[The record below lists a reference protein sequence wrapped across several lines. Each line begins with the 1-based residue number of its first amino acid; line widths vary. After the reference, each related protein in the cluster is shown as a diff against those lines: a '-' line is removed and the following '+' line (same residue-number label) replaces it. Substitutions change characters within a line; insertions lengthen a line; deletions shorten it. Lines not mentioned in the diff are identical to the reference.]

1 MSAIYIS
8 AICGVLQVM
17 SLKIQKPILVGGLAA
32 TAGFL
37 GLDLLSH
44 AVASNGST
52 LILGTMAIGGS
63 YWIWSQRRGSAAA
76 QPVKIDTATLTA
88 LSNQVALIADRL
100 TAEGGDSVA
109 LRQSLTQAV
118 QQIDRQHYRLAVTG
132 AARVGK
138 TSVIAALPATDFI
151 SAQPVELTETP
162 ALFEVDGADLQINQA
177 LQQADLVVFVTN
189 GDLTAT
195 EFAYLSK
202 LQQQVVVVLN
212 KQDQIAMVDRE
223 VVYQN
228 IQRTVTGITNQ
239 VVAVAAKPAPIKVR
253 TIAASGDVQESI
265 EQPSIEITPLTN
277 ALRTVLA
284 ESGEQLV
291 LNTTYW
297 EVERLKNTGKAQ
309 LNELR
314 RARAL
319 PIIEQR
325 QWIAGATAFANPLP
339 ALDLLATAAIN
350 SQTIVDLSAIYQQ
363 PFSIELGQSAAS
375 AMGGLLLK
383 LGLVEIS
390 TQAIGNILKTNAVT
404 YVAGGLLQGMSAA
417 YLTRIVGLT
426 LIEYFADQD
435 IVATQSQP
443 IWHLDR
449 FSALLQQVFQANQRL
464 TVMQEFVQQGIQ
476 RLIPDPQPQ
485 AS

>member
-1 MSAIYIS
+1 
-8 AICGVLQVM
+8 M
-17 SLKIQKPILVGGLAA
+17 SLQIKKPILVGGLAV

-44 AVASNGST
+44 AVASNGNV
-52 LILGTMAIGGS
+52 LILGTMAIGGG
-63 YWIWSQRRGSAAA
+63 YWLWSKNRGTTVA
-76 QPVKIDTATLTA
+76 QPIEIDSSTLTR
-88 LSNQVALIADRL
+88 LSDRVKLIADRL
-100 TAEGGDSVA
+100 TIEGGNSES
-109 LRQSLTQAV
+109 LSQSLVQAL
-118 QQIDRQHYRLAVTG
+118 QQADRQHYRVAVTG

-151 SAQPVELTETP
+151 SVQPLELTETP
-162 ALFEVDGADLQINQA
+162 ALFEVDGADVQIGQA

-212 KQDQIAMVDRE
+212 KQDQLAPADRDT
-223 VVYQN
+223 VYQN
-228 IQRTVTGITNQ
+228 IQRTVAGVTSQ
-239 VVAVAAKPAPIKVR
+239 VVAIAAKPAPIKVR
-253 TIAASGDVQESI
+253 AILASGEVQESI
-265 EQPSIEITPLTN
+265 EQPVIEINPLTN
-277 ALRTVLA
+277 SLRTVLA
-284 ESGEQLV
+284 ESGAQLV
-291 LNTTYW
+291 LTTTYW
-297 EVERLKNTGKAQ
+297 EVDRLKNTGKAQ
-309 LNELR
+309 LNGLR

-339 ALDLLATAAIN
+339 ALDLLATAAVN
-350 SQTIVDLSAIYQQ
+350 TQTIIDLSAIYQQ

-383 LGLVEIS
+383 LGLVEVA
-390 TQAIGNILKTNAVT
+390 TQAIGSMLKTNAVT
-404 YVAGGLLQGMSAA
+404 YVAGGLVQGMSAA

-426 LIEYFADQD
+426 LLEYFADQD
-435 IVATQSQP
+435 IVAAQSQP
-443 IWHLDR
+443 IWNPER
-449 FSALLQQVFQANQRL
+449 FGTLLQQVFQANQRL

-476 RLIPDPQPQ
+476 RLIPESKPLL
-485 AS
+485 S

>member
-1 MSAIYIS
+1 
-8 AICGVLQVM
+8 M
-17 SLKIQKPILVGGLAA
+17 SLQIQKPILVGGLAV

-44 AVASNGST
+44 AVASNGNV
-52 LILGTMAIGGS
+52 LMLGTMAIGGG
-63 YWIWSQRRGSAAA
+63 YWLWSKNRGAAVA
-76 QPVKIDTATLTA
+76 QPVKIDASTLTR
-88 LSNQVALIADRL
+88 LSDQVKLIADQL
-100 TAEGGDSVA
+100 TIEGGNSES
-109 LRQSLTQAV
+109 LRQSLIQAL
-118 QQIDRQHYRLAVTG
+118 QQADRQHYRLAVTG

-151 SAQPVELTETP
+151 SAQPLELTETP
-162 ALFEVDGADLQINQA
+162 ALFEVDGADSQISQA

-202 LQQQVVVVLN
+202 LQQRVVVALN
-212 KQDQIAMVDRE
+212 KQDQLSPVDRDT
-223 VVYQN
+223 VYQN
-228 IQRTVTGITNQ
+228 IQRTVAGCTNQ
-239 VVAVAAKPAPIKVR
+239 VVAIAAKPAPIKVR
-253 TIAASGDVQESI
+253 AISASGDVQESI

-277 ALRTVLA
+277 SLRTVLA
-284 ESGEQLV
+284 ESGAQLV

-297 EVERLKNTGKAQ
+297 EVDRLKDTGKAQ

-325 QWIAGATAFANPLP
+325 QWIAGAAAFANPLP
-339 ALDLLATAAIN
+339 ALDLLATAAVN
-350 SQTIVDLSAIYQQ
+350 AQTIVDLSAIYQR

-383 LGLVEIS
+383 LGLVEVS
-390 TQAIGNILKTNAVT
+390 TQAIGSILKTNAVT
-404 YVAGGLLQGMSAA
+404 YVAGGLVQGMSAA

-426 LIEYFADQD
+426 LMEYFADLD
-435 IVATQSQP
+435 IVATQP
-443 IWHLDR
+443 NPVWNPER
-449 FSALLQQVFQANQRL
+449 FGTLLQQVFQANQRL
-464 TVMQEFVQQGIQ
+464 TVLQEFVQQGIQ
-476 RLIPDPQPQ
+476 RLIPDAKPQQ
-485 AS
+485 VS

>member
-1 MSAIYIS
+1 
-8 AICGVLQVM
+8 M
-17 SLKIQKPILVGGLAA
+17 SLQIQKPILVGGLAV
-32 TAGFL
+32 AGFL

-44 AVASNGST
+44 AVASNGNV
-52 LILGTMAIGGS
+52 LVLGTMAIGGG
-63 YWIWSQRRGSAAA
+63 YWLWSKNRGTTVT
-76 QPVKIDTATLTA
+76 QPIKIDSSTLTR
-88 LSNQVALIADRL
+88 LSDQVKLIADQL
-100 TAEGGDSVA
+100 TIEGGNSES
-109 LRQSLTQAV
+109 LRQSLVQAL
-118 QQIDRQHYRLAVTG
+118 QQVDRQHYRLAVTG

-151 SAQPVELTETP
+151 SAQPLELTETA
-162 ALFEVDGADLQINQA
+162 ALFEVDGADWQISQV

-212 KQDQIAMVDRE
+212 KQDQLAPVDRDT
-223 VVYQN
+223 VYQN
-228 IQRTVTGITNQ
+228 IQRTVAGLTNQ
-239 VVAVAAKPAPIKVR
+239 VVVIAAKPAPIKVR
-253 TIAASGDVQESI
+253 AIAASGDVQESI
-265 EQPSIEITPLTN
+265 EQPPIEITPLTN

-284 ESGEQLV
+284 ASGAQLV

-297 EVERLKNTGKAQ
+297 EVDRLKNTGKAQ
-309 LNELR
+309 LNGLR

-339 ALDLLATAAIN
+339 ALDLLATAAVN
-350 SQTIVDLSAIYQQ
+350 AQTIVDLSAIYQQ

-383 LGLVEIS
+383 LGLVEVS
-390 TQAIGNILKTNAVT
+390 TQAIGSILKTNAVT
-404 YVAGGLLQGMSAA
+404 YVAGGLVQGMSAA

-426 LIEYFADQD
+426 LMEYFADRD
-435 IVATQSQP
+435 MVAAQTNP
-443 IWHLDR
+443 VWNPDR
-449 FSALLQQVFQANQRL
+449 FGTLLQQVFQANQRL

-476 RLIPDPQPQ
+476 RLLPDPQPQ